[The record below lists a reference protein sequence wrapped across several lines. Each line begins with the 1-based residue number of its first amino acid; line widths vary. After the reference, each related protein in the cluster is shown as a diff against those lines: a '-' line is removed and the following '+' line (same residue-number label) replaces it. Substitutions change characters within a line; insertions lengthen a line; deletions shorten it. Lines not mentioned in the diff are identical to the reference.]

1 MKTNMNT
8 SKLMKRVLNRL
19 IVISFAAVFLLCLSI
34 PTASFGADEHK
45 TGAGGELVKLGDVEI
60 EYFSQGQGD
69 VVVLLPGG
77 SLNVKYMGKLAKT
90 LADEEYR
97 AIRINP
103 RGAGKSTGAAKG
115 VTLHD
120 LAGDVAGVIR
130 SLNVGP
136 VNVAGHAFGNRVTRM
151 LAADHPELVK
161 NVILLA
167 AGGKVPPQAD
177 ANKAIQEIFD
187 PKTSDADY
195 VAAVKYLV
203 GDPADAKM
211 AGEILKTS
219 RAPQASPIEY
229 AAAQTAKLKDWWAP
243 PGKAKYLILQGT
255 HDQAAPPENGELL
268 KLELGDRA
276 TLVQI
281 PGAGHLMLTTKSD
294 ITGAVIVSFLK
305 AIDRDGE

>member
-1 MKTNMNT
+1 MKTNINT

-19 IVISFAAVFLLCLSI
+19 IVISFTAVFLPCLFI
-34 PTASFGADEHK
+34 PTASFGADEHE
-45 TGAGGELVKLGDVEI
+45 TGAGGEMVKLGDVEI
-60 EYFSQGQGD
+60 QYFSQGQGD

-77 SLNVKYMGKLAKT
+77 SLNVKYMGGLAKA
-90 LADEEYR
+90 LADKGYR
-97 AIRINP
+97 VIRINP
-103 RGAGKSTGAAKG
+103 RGAGKSTGDAKG
-115 VTLHD
+115 ITLHD

-167 AGGKVPPQAD
+167 AGGKVPPQPD
-177 ANKAIQEIFD
+177 AHKALQVIFN

-195 VAAVKYLV
+195 LVAIKYMV

-211 AGEILKTS
+211 AGEILKPS
-219 RAPQASPIEY
+219 RAPQAAGIEY
-229 AAAQTAKLKDWWAP
+229 AAAQTAKLNDWWAP

-255 HDQAAPPENGELL
+255 HDQGAPPENGELV
-268 KLELGDRA
+268 KMDLGDRA

-281 PGAGHLMLTTKSD
+281 PGAGHLMLITKPG
-294 ITGAVIVSFLK
+294 ITGEMIVSFLK

>member
-1 MKTNMNT
+1 MKAT
-8 SKLMKRVLNRL
+8 KLVTLFCAGL
-19 IVISFAAVFLLCLSI
+19 LTLGIAGAAM
-34 PTASFGADEHK
+34 AAD
-45 TGAGGELVKLGDVEI
+45 AGGELVKLGDVEI
-60 EYFSQGQGD
+60 QYFSQGQGD

-77 SLNVKYMGKLAKT
+77 SLNVKYMGGLAKA
-90 LADEEYR
+90 LADKGYR
-97 AIRINP
+97 VIRINP
-103 RGAGKSTGAAKG
+103 RGAGKSTGAVKG

-167 AGGKVPPQAD
+167 AGGKVSPQAVV
-177 ANKAIQEIFD
+177 NKALQEIFD

-195 VAAVKYLV
+195 MAAIKYLV

-219 RAPQASPIEY
+219 RAPQASGIEY

-255 HDQAAPPENGELL
+255 DDQGAPPENGELL

-281 PGAGHLMLTTKSD
+281 PGAGHLMLIVKPD

>member
-1 MKTNMNT
+1 MG
-8 SKLMKRVLNRL
+8 
-19 IVISFAAVFLLCLSI
+19 AAI
-34 PTASFGADEHK
+34 ASNPDK
-45 TGAGGELVKLGDVEI
+45 GELVKLGDVEI

-77 SLNVKYMGKLAKT
+77 SLNVKYMGDLAKA
-90 LADEEYR
+90 LADKGYR

-103 RGAGKSTGAAKG
+103 RGAGKSTGGTKG
-115 VTLHD
+115 TTLHD

-136 VNVAGHAFGNRVTRM
+136 VDVAGHAFGNRVTRM
-151 LAADHPELVK
+151 LAADHPKLVK

-177 ANKAIQEIFD
+177 ASKALKVIFN

-195 VAAVKYLV
+195 VAAMKYMV
-203 GDPADAKM
+203 GNPADQKM
-211 AGEILKTS
+211 AGEILKPS
-219 RAPQASPIEY
+219 RAPQAAGTE
-229 AAAQTAKLKDWWAP
+229 AAASKAAKLKDWWAP

-255 HDQAAPPENGELL
+255 HDQGAPPENGELL

-281 PGAGHLMLTTKSD
+281 PGAGHLMLITKPD
-294 ITGAVIVSFLK
+294 ITGAMMVSFLK
-305 AIDRDGE
+305 AIDRGRL